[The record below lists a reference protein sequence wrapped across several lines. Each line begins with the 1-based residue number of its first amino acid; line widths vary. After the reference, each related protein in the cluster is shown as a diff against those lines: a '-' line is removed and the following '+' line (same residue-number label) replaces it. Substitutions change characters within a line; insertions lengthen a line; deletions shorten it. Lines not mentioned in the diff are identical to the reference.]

1 MSTPRYFTVPGSN
14 RQYDLDKILAATLL
28 PLVMALLQV
37 SSVNTLLPAVQDSL
51 AASPSGIQW
60 VLAGYAL
67 VYGIVLVPAGRIG
80 DLVGRSLMFVIG
92 LLIFCAGCVG
102 CASVNSIGALNVM
115 RVIQAVGAG
124 VFSPQVTGMIQ
135 QYFDGHT
142 RARAYGLMGVTISA
156 SVAAGPLISGLMV
169 AAFGQDPGW
178 RYAFAVNAPLGLI
191 GIGFALRWLPFARE
205 RRTIG
210 PDKASA
216 AKAYREQEI
225 AAGRKP
231 SRKRG
236 SKLDLDP
243 IGMIGL
249 SIGIFLIMIP
259 FTASFPYR
267 YLLLPTA
274 VVVLADWFW
283 WEYYYE
289 RSGHIP
295 MVELKLFKISSFS
308 YCTTLC
314 AVLFLGSTSI
324 FVLLALFVQQG
335 LGQSALFTGLIGLPN
350 AAVSGYASLWSAKK
364 AISHGRLLQ
373 VWALLITIVAI
384 SATIGTAY
392 LIVKFDLAPAW
403 ICIPIT
409 PLGIGLGIMGSV
421 NTTQAMLE
429 VPVAHGGTAG
439 GIAQTS
445 QRISTAIGNSVV
457 TAVLFA
463 SGANFGASKAAW
475 FDGVA
480 VANLLIIAFAALAT
494 VIAIVYYQKRP
505 R

>member
-1 MSTPRYFTVPGSN
+1 M
-14 RQYDLDKILAATLL
+14 
-28 PLVMALLQV
+28 
-37 SSVNTLLPAVQDSL
+37 
-51 AASPSGIQW
+51 
-60 VLAGYAL
+60 
-67 VYGIVLVPAGRIG
+67 
-80 DLVGRSLMFVIG
+80 
-92 LLIFCAGCVG
+92 
-102 CASVNSIGALNVM
+102 
-115 RVIQAVGAG
+115 
-124 VFSPQVTGMIQ
+124 
-135 QYFDGHT
+135 
-142 RARAYGLMGVTISA
+142 
-156 SVAAGPLISGLMV
+156 
-169 AAFGQDPGW
+169 
-178 RYAFAVNAPLGLI
+178 
-191 GIGFALRWLPFARE
+191 
-205 RRTIG
+205 
-210 PDKASA
+210 
-216 AKAYREQEI
+216 
-225 AAGRKP
+225 
-231 SRKRG
+231 
-236 SKLDLDP
+236 
-243 IGMIGL
+243 
-249 SIGIFLIMIP
+249 
-259 FTASFPYR
+259 
-267 YLLLPTA
+267 
-274 VVVLADWFW
+274 
-283 WEYYYE
+283 
-289 RSGHIP
+289 
-295 MVELKLFKISSFS
+295 
-308 YCTTLC
+308 
-314 AVLFLGSTSI
+314 
-324 FVLLALFVQQG
+324 QQG

-475 FDGVA
+475 FDGFA